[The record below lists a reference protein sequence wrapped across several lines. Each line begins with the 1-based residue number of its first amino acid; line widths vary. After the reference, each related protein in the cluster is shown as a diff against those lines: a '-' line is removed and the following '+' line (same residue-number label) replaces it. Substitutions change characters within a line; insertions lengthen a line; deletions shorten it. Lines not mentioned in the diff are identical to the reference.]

1 MMTEMVTAAEVER
14 SIFFVEGLATAEDR
28 AEMRHWQALADL
40 AAAAGS
46 AADVAAYREM
56 VVVIC
61 QSVYIREQLAAA
73 RARSAEMT
81 DKEWAA
87 DQAQAIA
94 AFNSVF
100 DEAGVLCWAAKI
112 HPCLA
117 PETRQ
122 ELERGDAQIRD
133 VRAQVEEIADR
144 SPGVATAAYLDAGQ
158 TAASIRDSMMRML
171 IQQREICTC
180 TPAAGEPQ

>member
-1 MMTEMVTAAEVER
+1 MMVEVVTAAEVER

-81 DKEWAA
+81 DRDGEI
-87 DQAQAIA
+87 IA
-94 AFNSVF
+94 
-100 DEAGVLCWAAKI
+100 
-112 HPCLA
+112 
-117 PETRQ
+117 
-122 ELERGDAQIRD
+122 RGGRN
-133 VRAQVEEIADR
+133 
-144 SPGVATAAYLDAGQ
+144 L
-158 TAASIRDSMMRML
+158 
-171 IQQREICTC
+171 
-180 TPAAGEPQ
+180 